1 MKAAIDDFHKTNP
14 TIAIEPVYGSSG
26 DFYSQISN
34 GAPFDLFL
42 SADMEYPRKLANAQL
57 ADYKSLFIYSVGHL
71 VLWVPKASPIE
82 VDKRQVGALM
92 LDSVH
97 KIAIAN
103 PQHAPYGRAA
113 EGFLKNQGIYEKV
126 QPKLVLGENIAQTLQ
141 FVESGSAEV
150 GIVALS
156 LAMSPAVRAQGRY
169 WLIPDEDYP
178 PMEQG
183 GIVMTKASDP
193 RATHIFA
200 AYLLTPRAREVL
212 SQYGFSMPHE

>member
-1 MKAAIDDFHKTNP
+1 MD
-14 TIAIEPVYGSSG
+14 
-26 DFYSQISN
+26 
-34 GAPFDLFL
+34 
-42 SADMEYPRKLANAQL
+42 YPRKLANAQL

-71 VLWVPKASPIE
+71 VLWVPKASPLDVE
-82 VDKRQVGALM
+82 KRQVGTLM

-126 QPKLVLGENIAQTLQ
+126 QPKLVFGENIAQTLQ
-141 FVESGSAEV
+141 FVQSGSADV

-156 LAMSPAVRAQGRY
+156 LAMSPTLRDQGRY
-169 WLIPDEDYP
+169 WAIPDEDFP

-183 GIVMTKASDP
+183 AIVMTKARDP

-200 AYLLTPRAREVL
+200 AYLLTPRARAVL
-212 SQYGFSMPHE
+212 AQYGFSMPHE